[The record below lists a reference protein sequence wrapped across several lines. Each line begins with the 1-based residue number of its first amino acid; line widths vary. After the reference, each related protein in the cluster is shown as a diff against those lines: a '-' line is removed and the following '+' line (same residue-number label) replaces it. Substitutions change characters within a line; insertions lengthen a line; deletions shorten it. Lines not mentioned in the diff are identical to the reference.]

1 MPLVYMNS
9 WASLALR
16 ALALVALALVQ
27 WQAGGAPAGPLA
39 LACAALVLL
48 ASAAHPTSIALRSGS
63 WPSLG
68 LMPAAQA
75 AVALALAT
83 MLALAAAGIG
93 DSGAQAAALA
103 APLALG
109 LAALAVA
116 DGLVQHHRLQ
126 REHGGG
132 WPAMAVAI
140 AAGSAG
146 TALLAALTADAAAS
160 GSHVAGGRLTAVC
173 AIALALW
180 ITHSALRLRR
190 ASRAAL
196 RARQRDWA
204 LAHSLQAAPPHPIP
218 QRSLRSLP
226 QGS

>member
-16 ALALVALALVQ
+16 ALALLLLALVQ
-27 WQAGGAPAGPLA
+27 WHAGGAPAGPLA
-39 LACAALVLL
+39 LAAAALVLL
-48 ASAAHPTSIALRSGS
+48 ASAAHPTSIALRSAS

-68 LMPAAQA
+68 LLPAAQA

-93 DSGAQAAALA
+93 EGTEQAAALA
-103 APLALG
+103 APLAVG
-109 LAALAVA
+109 LAALAVI
-116 DGLVQHHRLQ
+116 DGLVQHGRLR
-126 REHGGG
+126 REPGGA
-132 WPAMAVAI
+132 WPALAVSI

-146 TALLAALTADAAAS
+146 TALLAALTANAAAS
-160 GSHVAGGRLTAVC
+160 GAHVAGARVTAIC
-173 AIALALW
+173 AVALALW

-196 RARQRDWA
+196 RERQRDWA
-204 LAHSLQAAPPHPIP
+204 LVHPPGSALLQSRQP
-218 QRSLRSLP
+218 LRPLA

>member
-16 ALALVALALVQ
+16 ALALMVLALVQ
-27 WQAGGAPAGPLA
+27 WQAGGAPAGPPA

-63 WPSLG
+63 WPSLR
-68 LMPAAQA
+68 LLSAAQA

-93 DSGAQAAALA
+93 ESGAQAAALT

-109 LAALAVA
+109 LAAIAVV
-116 DGLVQHHRLQ
+116 DGLVQHGRLR

-132 WPAMAVAI
+132 WPALAVSI

-146 TALLAALTADAAAS
+146 TALLAALTADAAARDLQ
-160 GSHVAGGRLTAVC
+160 VAAGQLTAVC
-173 AIALALW
+173 AVALAFW

-190 ASRAAL
+190 AGRAAL

-204 LAHSLQAAPPHPIP
+204 LVHSPLVVP
-218 QRSLRSLP
+218 QDRDPRHSPSPLP